1 MALQNTTL
9 NVLPK
14 IRWTCASCLQQQSKT
29 QQRQIPTSSLRNA
42 SRPVSSRTLVQRR
55 PVRGVRSFTTAAQ
68 PHQRV
73 PDEQQQAVP
82 LGDFYTELLSTP
94 IQKHPTTYSDLPSF
108 VQPGDES
115 KMERARKVFGAI
127 RGSGYERRTSSAPDS
142 TWRTINGVPVPPK
155 PAEPDN
161 CCMSGCVHCVWDDY
175 RDDVEEW
182 AARVHEAQSKAPKRR
197 RGAPKVEMARPEV
210 SEASGSM
217 DDDGGGSEGLWATPS
232 VEADEEDILFK
243 GIPVGI
249 REFMAT
255 EKRIRERKRARKEK
269 GQAVDDDDFV

>member
-1 MALQNTTL
+1 M
-9 NVLPK
+9 LPR
-14 IRWTCASCLQQQSKT
+14 IRWTCASCLQQQLKV
-29 QQRQIPTSSLRNA
+29 QQRRISTSSLRKA
-42 SRPVSSRTLVQRR
+42 SPPISSGTLVQHR
-55 PVRGVRSFTTAAQ
+55 PVRGVRYLYTTARMLQEA
-68 PHQRV
+68 

-94 IQKHPTTYSDLPSF
+94 IQKHPTTYSDLPTF

-127 RGSGYERRTSSAPDS
+127 RGSGYERRTSSTPDS
-142 TWRTINGVPVPPK
+142 TWRTINGVAVPPK

-182 AARVHEAQSKAPKRR
+182 AARLHEAQAKAPKHR

-210 SEASGSM
+210 HEASGSM
-217 DDDGGGSEGLWATPS
+217 DDDGGGSESLWTAPS
-232 VEADEEDILFK
+232 SEANEEDILFK
-243 GIPVGI
+243 GIPIGI

-255 EKRIRERKRARKEK
+255 EKRIRDRRRARKEK
-269 GQAVDDDDFV
+269 GQVEDDDFM